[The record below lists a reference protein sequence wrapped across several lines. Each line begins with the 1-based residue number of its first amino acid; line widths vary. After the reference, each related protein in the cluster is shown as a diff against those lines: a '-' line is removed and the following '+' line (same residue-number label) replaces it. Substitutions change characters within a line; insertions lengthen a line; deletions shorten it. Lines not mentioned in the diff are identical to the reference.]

1 MLALYGCITG
11 LSSNMLTSGSKKI
24 NQSFIYSLYLNHSNI
39 LIETNLLSS
48 LTLSTLKSNWKI
60 LKEFVA
66 FDIEFLC

>member
-24 NQSFIYSLYLNHSNI
+24 NQSFIYSLYLNHRNKFT
-39 LIETNLLSS
+39 LQFDC
-48 LTLSTLKSNWKI
+48 LSTLKSNWKI

-66 FDIEFLC
+66 FDIKFLC